1 MTVQKT
7 DTTPA
12 GRGRRAHVIGLS
24 GGVIGLLALLLVVS
38 VATGDGQSILSSL
51 QSSSSAPGAPSPTP
65 ESRAPF
71 YRACIAKTKGQDAVA
86 YFQRDIPVGRWGD
99 PLRGTASTTSEPYV
113 LWLFDAQCEPHRA
126 IEVPARTS
134 RTFKAQL
141 GQVWYYAEASAG
153 RPVDGCACRV
163 FSPSNSGAEQRFSD
177 AGSITYHLD

>member
-7 DTTPA
+7 DTTSA
-12 GRGRRAHVIGLS
+12 GRGRRARVIGLS
-24 GGVIGLLALLLVVS
+24 GGLIGLLALLLVVS

-51 QSSSSAPGAPSPTP
+51 QSSSPAAAPSPTP
-65 ESRAPF
+65 ESRASSD
-71 YRACIAKTKGQDAVA
+71 RACIAKTKGQDAVA
-86 YFQRDIPVGRWGD
+86 YFHRDIPEGRWGE
-99 PLRGTASTTSEPYV
+99 PLRGTASAASEPYV

-134 RTFKAQL
+134 RTFRAQL

-177 AGSITYHLD
+177 AGSVTYHLD